1 MCQTNTQSPMAAIP
15 LARDGNEDP
24 NSEGIRA
31 IRLGEALAALIAGDL
46 SQEEHDAILATEGSV
61 PYPQSFTKKV

>member
-1 MCQTNTQSPMAAIP
+1 M
-15 LARDGNEDP
+15 ARDGNEDP

-46 SQEEHDAILATEGSV
+46 SQEEHDAILATEGRL
-61 PYPQSFTKKV
+61 PYPESFTKKV